1 MMNRRA
7 RNRQSRDPQAAIVS
21 QLLDQPQQQQA
32 WPLMEQFQQRNER
45 NIRDSIERTNI
56 KEKETRILQGL
67 TPPRQKR
74 KDVTRNMKQ
83 NTNGGTFSCRHVWK
97 KNERLLSLHR

>member
-1 MMNRRA
+1 
-7 RNRQSRDPQAAIVS
+7 
-21 QLLDQPQQQQA
+21 
-32 WPLMEQFQQRNER
+32 MEQFQQRNER

-74 KDVTRNMKQ
+74 KDVTRNIKQ
-83 NTNGGTFSCRHVWK
+83 NTNAPEAITPKQQSAIENLKKMVGGSMERK
-97 KNERLLSLHR
+97 KKMILVKQNNGQQD